1 MVIPGGGRFPL
12 DPRQLAAVEENEPT
26 VLVLGSH
33 RTGRSQVLVGRVAFL
48 LERGADPRRISVVT
62 VRDEAAES
70 LRRRILGHPAAS
82 SHAGNVFVGT
92 IAQLSNEVLRDGGA
106 RALGISP
113 YYTVWDEPACLEML
127 QLGWKARGDRNLTKR
142 ELRQVLRWR
151 ERNYGRWHEAPSL
164 PARKQSWW
172 EVDRVV
178 TAELELQNAVLV
190 KELPALALRAL
201 QRDDALREEWSHGG
215 THHLLADEAED
226 LTTRELALLQ
236 ALMGPTRSLMAA
248 IDPMQRVRD
257 WANSSAYAH
266 LATFHPKAAVHV
278 LRTDHSS
285 SQTLFR
291 TAAALRQPLAGPAWD
306 PGDGDCAGPSGEPAL
321 LVEQEGDFD
330 DIANCCL
337 DEIQRLHKLGMPLGD
352 MAVLDRRGRALDWMR
367 TRLVHRDIPHRVLGE
382 PPTNFPTDARCAA
395 ALLTLLLNPHDLH
408 AARIAAAPD
417 HPNRDRLLPE
427 GPALELRGIARERG
441 QDLIDAARDLHGQL
455 PEGAPERHFLANLVR
470 GYDGLLKRFSDREAD
485 FGHLWP
491 FAMGAV
497 LALKPLGLRGMREPG
512 GLGLLAL
519 WAEMREIPGESR
531 RDFLCRFLDLLSPA
545 LYPARSRGDLDALNI
560 GDFASAKGL
569 GFQAVFLLD
578 VSEQA
583 TPGRRG
589 RYGEELDSELRQ
601 LVIAVTRASRRLTMY
616 HPSDTGMAGARY
628 VPSRFLQPAEH
639 LLDRRSLP
647 FRPLVPF

>member
-1 MVIPGGGRFPL
+1 MVTREDEKFPL
-12 DPRQLAAVEENEPT
+12 DRYQLAAVREDEPT

-33 RTGRSQVLVGRVAFL
+33 RTGRSQVVVGRVAL
-48 LERGADPRRISVVT
+48 LLDRGADPRRISVVT
-62 VRDEAAES
+62 VRDETAQVM
-70 LRRRILGHPAAS
+70 RRRILGHPAAGS
-82 SHAGNVFVGT
+82 RAGDVFVGT
-92 IAQLSNEVLRDGGA
+92 IAQLSNDVLRDGGA
-106 RALGISP
+106 RALGMSP
-113 YYTVWDEPACLEML
+113 YYTVWDEPTCLEML
-127 QLGWKARGDRNLTKR
+127 QLDWKARGDRNLTKR

-151 ERNYGRWHEAPSL
+151 EHNEARWHEAPSL

-172 EVDRVV
+172 EVDRVLN
-178 TAELELQNAVLV
+178 AELEAQNGVLLS
-190 KELPALALRAL
+190 ELPALALRAL

-215 THHLLADEAED
+215 THHLLVDEAED

-291 TAAALRQPLAGPAWD
+291 TAAALRHPLAGPAWD

-367 TRLVHRDIPHRVLGE
+367 TRLAHRDIPHRVLGE

-417 HPNRDRLLPE
+417 YPNRDRLLPE
-427 GPALELRGIARERG
+427 GTAIKLRGVARERG
-441 QDLIDAARDLHGQL
+441 QDLINAARELHGQL
-455 PEGAPERHFLANLVR
+455 PEGAPERRFLANLVR
-470 GYDGLLKRFSDREAD
+470 GYDALSGSFLDREAN
-485 FGHLWP
+485 FGQLCP
-491 FAMGAV
+491 YAMGF
-497 LALKPLGLRGMREPG
+497 LAGMKPSILQDAEEPG
-512 GLGLLAL
+512 GLGMLAL

-531 RDFLCRFLDLLSPA
+531 RDFLCRFLGLLSPA
-545 LYPARSRGDLDALNI
+545 LHPARPGWDLDTVSI
-560 GDFASAKGL
+560 GDFAGAKGL
-569 GFQAVFLLD
+569 EFQAVFVLD
-578 VSEQA
+578 VSDQA

-589 RYGEELDSELRQ
+589 RHGEELDSELRQ
-601 LVIAVTRASRRLTMY
+601 LVIAATRASRRLTMY